1 LEFTLL
7 SSLTIRA
14 KLLVTVAFPL
24 VSIVGLAAV
33 AYPTFE
39 TVKVN
44 GPQYAKIRAAKD
56 LEADILPPPGF
67 GVEAFLDA
75 GLLTDAPSLQ
85 RRNQLASEIKRLH
98 TEFTASHKGW
108 QTQLPEGD
116 AIRSSMAD
124 ASKRGEEMFGQM
136 QSLLVAPS
144 EQFFDADPTAATA
157 ARELARAN
165 YTKVLLPLYES
176 HKVAIDESVR
186 LSLERQSSLE
196 SETRSLVSSRL
207 LLMLIATLSA
217 FGLIAL
223 VASTIARSI
232 RRPIKALTDAARHTA
247 EHELPETVARIQAG
261 ASADTEMTRSVFAD
275 NTDEIGELARAFDSM
290 HSSSVHLAAEQ
301 ARIRRN
307 VADNLI
313 NIGRRSQGLLKRNL
327 SHLTKMEND
336 ERDAAKLDQLFRLD
350 HLTTR
355 MRRNAESILVLAG
368 SESPKVWAQPMP
380 VEDMVRSALGQ
391 IEAYDRVD
399 LGNMEF
405 ARLRGNAI
413 GDLSHLL
420 AELLEN
426 ATQFSPPKSRVS
438 VFGKQRLDGY
448 LLVISDDGVGMT
460 ASEFDRV
467 NTVLSNPAEF
477 DTEATKV
484 LGHIVVG
491 RLALRHGVRVRV
503 TESATTGV
511 AAQVMIPR
519 GLIEDDV
526 PVESGPWAGS
536 ENDGD
541 PGLGSSFDAGVA
553 SSPSSPVSAGSPVAF
568 AGAGA
573 IAGAGVGAATNSVG
587 STHVGVAQAQV
598 PTVGSVLQT
607 NDAQPQANNAQPTA
621 LEAPR
626 VLSGEASLPTRS
638 KPTVL
643 NEAAL
648 ENTVGLIPTAPGQAS
663 PVLESSRG
671 ANTETLGSPF
681 GAESPATGTDR
692 PSGVPVAAL
701 PVAALPVAALPVAA
715 LPVAPFPVAPL
726 PVAALPV
733 GAPTVAS
740 VPAAVQQERAPG
752 LLAQRVRGA
761 QLPVTTFTPSVA
773 AEPRDAGSVRSAL
786 SSLQRGMAAGKSETG
801 PADSSSASFSSA
813 PVPTP
818 IPSPSVGA
826 EHAPSSAPLVAHAEQ
841 FRPGT
846 LSSRLAESV
855 SDTTTS
861 THAPGTTPVGAPN
874 TNPFGT
880 TSTPKDLF

>member
-1 LEFTLL
+1 LL

-24 VSIVGLAAV
+24 VAVVGLAAV

-44 GPQYAKIRAAKD
+44 GPQYGKIRAAKD

-67 GVEAFLDA
+67 SVEAFLDA
-75 GLLTDAPSLQ
+75 GLLVDAPTLQ
-85 RRNQLASEIKRLH
+85 RRNQLISEIKRLH
-98 TEFTASHKGW
+98 KEFTRSHTLW
-108 QTQLPEGD
+108 QTELPEGD
-116 AIRSSMAD
+116 IIRTAMAD
-124 ASKRGEEMFGQM
+124 ASKRGEELFKTM
-136 QSLLVAPS
+136 QTLLIAPS
-144 EQFFDADPTAATA
+144 EQFFDADPVATAA
-157 ARELARAN
+157 ARELAKAN
-165 YTKVLLPLYES
+165 YTKVLLPIYES
-176 HKVAIDESVR
+176 HKVAVDQSVR
-186 LSLERQSSLE
+186 LALVRQQSLE
-196 SETRSLVSSRL
+196 SETRSLVSQRL
-207 LLMLIATLSA
+207 LIMLIATLSA

-232 RRPIKALTDAARHTA
+232 RRPIKALTDAARYTA
-247 EHELPETVARIQAG
+247 DHELPETVARIQAG
-261 ASADTEMTRSVFAD
+261 APADTENIRSAFAD

-290 HSSSVHLAAEQ
+290 HTSSVKLAAEQ

-327 SHLTKMEND
+327 SHLTKMENE

-399 LGNMEF
+399 LGHLEF

-426 ATQFSPPKSRVS
+426 ATQFSPPKSRVT

-460 ASEFDRV
+460 AAEFDRV

-511 AAQVMIPR
+511 AAQIMIPR
-519 GLIEDDV
+519 SLIEDDM
-526 PVESGPWAGS
+526 PVETGPWADA
-536 ENDGD
+536 EEH
-541 PGLGSSFDAGVA
+541 GSSGSGAGA
-553 SSPSSPVSAGSPVAF
+553 PLGLVSG

-573 IAGAGVGAATNSVG
+573 DADGNSPVGPGSSQLVTAEAKSSAPSASASASASPSASPAASPSALSSAPDRSVSGLVEATSAGATSASATSAGATSFAAPLATPTG
-587 STHVGVAQAQV
+587 STLHGATVPTSMESSAGTGGQLPSRAKQV
-598 PTVGSVLQT
+598 PPREVATP
-607 NDAQPQANNAQPTA
+607 AQPAQPVSGSA
-621 LEAPR
+621 QLAPR
-626 VLSGEASLPTRS
+626 
-638 KPTVL
+638 
-643 NEAAL
+643 
-648 ENTVGLIPTAPGQAS
+648 IAP
-663 PVLESSRG
+663 SSEI
-671 ANTETLGSPF
+671 A
-681 GAESPATGTDR
+681 PA
-692 PSGVPVAAL
+692 
-701 PVAALPVAALPVAA
+701 
-715 LPVAPFPVAPL
+715 
-726 PVAALPV
+726 
-733 GAPTVAS
+733 
-740 VPAAVQQERAPG
+740 RAPG
-752 LLAQRVRGA
+752 SLAQRVRGA
-761 QLPVTTFTPSVA
+761 QLPVTGYVA
-773 AEPRDAGSVRSAL
+773 PVEAQPRDAGSVRSAL
-786 SSLQRGMAAGKSETG
+786 SSLQRGIDAGKSVSG
-801 PADSSSASFSSA
+801 PGMSPSPASGSTDEISTDNRSSA
-813 PVPTP
+813 
-818 IPSPSVGA
+818 
-826 EHAPSSAPLVAHAEQ
+826 
-841 FRPGT
+841 
-846 LSSRLAESV
+846 
-855 SDTTTS
+855 
-861 THAPGTTPVGAPN
+861 TTPKEL
-874 TNPFGT
+874 
-880 TSTPKDLF
+880 S